1 MLLSKNLLLLPA
13 LILGLAACSDKPQD
27 KNTDASKDAASTKAP
42 AAMDHSHDEVSI
54 GTTLIGGETVK
65 LAQGH
70 GIMIAGHESH
80 LVIKLPTN
88 DGGATVV
95 RAWVG
100 TSDRTKSFVAKGT
113 YAASHDDYDVHAD
126 APDPL
131 PEGVQWWIEVEKP
144 DGTKAVGSAN
154 PILK

>member
-13 LILGLAACSDKPQD
+13 LILALTACGDKP
-27 KNTDASKDAASTKAP
+27 KNESAEAGSGEAAGAAP
-42 AAMDHSHDEVSI
+42 AAADHSHDEVSI
-54 GTTLIGGETVK
+54 GTVEIGGAMVK

-70 GIMIAGHESH
+70 GKMKAGDESH
-80 LVIKLPTN
+80 LVVKLPTN
-88 DGGATVV
+88 DGGATIV

-100 TSDRTKSFVAKGT
+100 TSDRTKSLVAKGT

-131 PEGVQWWIEVEKP
+131 PEGVQWWVEIEKP

-154 PILK
+154 PILE

>member
-1 MLLSKNLLLLPA
+1 MQLSKNLLLLPA
-13 LILGLAACSDKPQD
+13 LILGLTACGDKPND
-27 KNTDASKDAASTKAP
+27 TPPEVDLGTAAS
-42 AAMDHSHDEVSI
+42 AAVATDDHHNEVSI
-54 GTTLIGGETVK
+54 GSVVIGGATVN

-70 GIMIAGHESH
+70 GLMFAGAESH
-80 LVIKLPTN
+80 LVVKLPTN

-95 RAWVG
+95 RAWIG
-100 TSDRTKSFVAKGT
+100 TSDRTQSFVAKAT
-113 YAASHDDYDVHAD
+113 YAKSHDDYDVHAD

-131 PEGVQWWIEVEKP
+131 PEGVQWWIEIEKP

>member
-1 MLLSKNLLLLPA
+1 MQLSKNLLLLPA
-13 LILGLAACSDKPQD
+13 LILGLTACGDKPNDTPPEVDQVEAT
-27 KNTDASKDAASTKAP
+27 NSA
-42 AAMDHSHDEVSI
+42 AAMDDHHNEVSI
-54 GTTLIGGETVK
+54 GSVEIGGATVN

-70 GIMIAGHESH
+70 GKMFAGAGSH

-100 TSDRTKSFVAKGT
+100 TSDRTKSFVGKGT
-113 YAASHDDYDVHAD
+113 YDAGHDDYDVHAD

-131 PEGVQWWIEVEKP
+131 PEGVQWWIEIEKP

>member
-1 MLLSKNLLLLPA
+1 MLLSKYLLLLPA
-13 LILGLAACSDKPQD
+13 LILGLTACSEQP
-27 KNTDASKDAASTKAP
+27 NEAP
-42 AAMDHSHDEVSI
+42 AETDSGKAATTAPPAVDHSHDEVSI
-54 GTTLIGGETVK
+54 GTANIGGAIVE

-70 GIMIAGHESH
+70 GKMKAGDGSH
-80 LVIKLPTN
+80 LVVKLPTN

-131 PEGVQWWIEVEKP
+131 PEGVQWWIEIEKP

-154 PILK
+154 PILE

>member
-13 LILGLAACSDKPQD
+13 LILGLTACGDKPKD
-27 KNTDASKDAASTKAP
+27 VPAVDDPAKAADAAP
-42 AAMDHSHDEVSI
+42 AEDDHHNEVSI
-54 GTTLIGGETVK
+54 GTVEIGGAVVG

-70 GIMIAGHESH
+70 GKMKAGDESH
-80 LVIKLPTN
+80 LDVKLPTN
-88 DGGATVV
+88 DRGATIV

-100 TSDRTKSFVAKGT
+100 TSDRTKSLVAKGA
-113 YAASHDDYDVHAD
+113 YDASHNDYDVHAD

-131 PEGVQWWIEVEKP
+131 PEGVQWWIEIEKP

-154 PILK
+154 PILE